1 MVRFP
6 RLLSRRAAIVA
17 SLAGASAFINCIG
30 SLLLGPQSWPD
41 LGNILLF
48 ISAGALSFPAA
59 ALTAGLSTLTEIALF
74 PERTDMLRVLFLV
87 SGAALLLRVFPRLPL
102 FGAVGIL
109 WLTTLAPTLLGL
121 HPRTPIDLAWSNESL
136 ILMALWDLLLASCAG
151 ILLLNPVIWGIA
163 SGKPRHLPLSVVLTH
178 AISSAA
184 LFPLIGAVLVLGLD
198 GIMRSPSEAR
208 NVVGLVACS
217 LVLATWLASRI
228 AILFGPNAS
237 PLLQSST
244 GVGRRFRTLSRL
256 AAEGWE
262 ESSPLWDRNSS
273 RSVSDHTMT
282 KSRAILASSR
292 GQHLGIC
299 AVTRN
304 GTVAFMNDRFKELAR
319 ITTPE
324 PVGRLIEGLSMH
336 ARLGTEL
343 RTIINRSFE
352 SGEAV
357 HTEVRLNELSDDL
370 AFLQVTT
377 EFATQHTT
385 QEPESLI
392 VSVEDI
398 TSRRTLNYEVILA
411 QRRASLQTLVSG
423 MGHAL
428 NNALTSIGGSASTA
442 LRSDDPFKLDQSL
455 KAIMQSTREAALLI
469 RQLLEFSDAR
479 SCSPKEESLDRL
491 LQSHAQV
498 LSALGGE
505 ASMVQYSTE
514 GESFPVSVDAGLML
528 LAISNLVVNARESYH
543 GKPGPITITLGK
555 EVLSEDAPKILPG
568 SRAGSF
574 ARIKVS
580 DTGEGM
586 APEVLRRTLDP
597 EHCQDV
603 SAPGPGLALATAY
616 AIVRAHDG
624 FLTAESHPEHGTTIS
639 LYLPL
644 LEQSVSASD
653 KNTSR
658 DGPLPDAAS
667 NPSMTGG
674 ASDSALGELSPPH
687 ENGSTKG
694 RILVIEDD
702 DSIREVVRSM
712 LSTLGY
718 AVQSCSDGR
727 EALSRCE
734 QTKFDLVLVDLV
746 MPKVYGLEV
755 IAELRRAFPDL
766 PTLLMTGSGHL
777 VNAEASKIRLLSKP
791 FDIEKLE
798 QVVQES
804 LAEAKSEASQPR
816 SVLAGVPHPPVVH

>member
-1 MVRFP
+1 M
-6 RLLSRRAAIVA
+6 
-17 SLAGASAFINCIG
+17 SLAGAAATINCLG
-30 SLLLGPQSWPD
+30 SLLLGAQAWPD

-48 ISAGALSFPAA
+48 IAAGALPFPAA

-87 SGAALLLRVFPRLPL
+87 SGAALLLKVFPRLPL
-102 FGAVGIL
+102 FGAVGVL
-109 WLTTLAPTLLGL
+109 WLTTLAPTLFGL
-121 HPRTPIDLAWSNESL
+121 HTRSSMDLAWSNESL
-136 ILMALWDLLLASCAG
+136 ILMGLWDLLLASCAG
-151 ILLLNPVIWGIA
+151 TLLLNPVLWGVVN
-163 SGKPRHLPLSVVLTH
+163 GKPRHLPLGIVLTH
-178 AISSAA
+178 TISSAA
-184 LFPLIGAVLVLGLD
+184 LFPLIGAVLILGLD
-198 GIMRSPSEAR
+198 SIMRSPSEAR

-228 AILFGPNAS
+228 ALLFGPNAS

-244 GVGRRFRTLSRL
+244 GAGRRFRTLSRL

-262 ESSPLWDRNSS
+262 AGPSLWDRNAS
-273 RSVSDHTMT
+273 RSVSNHTIT

-292 GQHLGIC
+292 GRHLGVC

-304 GTVAFMNDRFKELAR
+304 GTVAFMNDRFKELAQ
-319 ITTPE
+319 ITNPE
-324 PVGRLIEGLSMH
+324 PEGRLIEALSMH
-336 ARLGTEL
+336 SRLGGEL
-343 RTIINRSFE
+343 RKIIERSFS
-352 SGEAV
+352 SGQAAHAEI
-357 HTEVRLNELSDDL
+357 RLNELSDDL

-377 EFATQHTT
+377 EFAAPHSSH
-385 QEPESLI
+385 EPESLI
-392 VSVEDI
+392 VSLEDI

-455 KAIMQSTREAALLI
+455 KAIVQSTREAAVLI

-479 SCSPKEESLDRL
+479 SCSPKEELLDRL
-491 LQSHAQV
+491 LRRHAQV

-505 ASMVQYSTE
+505 ASLVQCSIGDE
-514 GESFPVSVDAGLML
+514 RLPVSVDAGLML

-543 GKPGPITITLGK
+543 GKPGPISIALGK

-568 SRAGSF
+568 SRAGIF
-574 ARIKVS
+574 ARIQVS
-580 DTGEGM
+580 DSGEGM
-586 APEVLRRTLDP
+586 APAVLRRTLDP
-597 EHCQDV
+597 EQCQDA

-644 LEQSVSASD
+644 LESHASKD
-653 KNTSR
+653 
-658 DGPLPDAAS
+658 
-667 NPSMTGG
+667 GG
-674 ASDSALGELSPPH
+674 ALRTEDSESDATTPTRVVSEMAESTLGELSPPAD
-687 ENGSTKG
+687 ERCSKG
-694 RILVIEDD
+694 KILVIEDD
-702 DSIREVVRSM
+702 DSIREVVLSM

-718 AVQSCSDGR
+718 SVQSCSDGR
-727 EALSRCE
+727 EALTRCE

-804 LAEAKSEASQPR
+804 LAAAKDEPALRKDLPTNALYSTI
-816 SVLAGVPHPPVVH
+816 VH